1 METDMDEFAQLQAG
15 RDTVA
20 NIPDR
25 AEPGVY
31 AIFARERDCLPS
43 ISIPPSE
50 LVYIGLSGDL
60 AQRNHFKAKHSGFH
74 SPRRSFGAILKDQL
88 QLQAIPRGSGRS
100 KTNYRCYR
108 FSDEDEQKLTDWM
121 RANLEYAVCP
131 YSGDIDALEANL
143 IEGLEPPLNLTN
155 WANPQKRHIQ
165 ALRAACADE
174 AKTLW
179 LDRT

>member
-1 METDMDEFAQLQAG
+1 MDVFAQLQAG
-15 RDTVA
+15 RDSVA
-20 NIPDR
+20 NIPDA

-31 AIFARERDCLPS
+31 AIFARDRDCLPS
-43 ISIPPSE
+43 IAIPQSE
-50 LVYIGLSGDL
+50 LVYIGKSGDL
-60 AQRNHFKAKHSGFH
+60 EQRNHFKAKHSGFH

-121 RANLEYAVCP
+121 MANLDYAICP
-131 YSGDIDALEANL
+131 YSGDIDVLEAEL
-143 IEGLEPPLNLTN
+143 IQDNEPLLNLTN
-155 WANPQKRHIQ
+155 WVNPQKRHIQ
-165 ALRAACADE
+165 ALRSNCAEE

-179 LDRT
+179 LGRV